1 MVVESGTTSD
11 LASQSL
17 ELVNRELSSTLDAAR
32 REIESYV
39 DGQAGNDALLR
50 AAGMLHLAA
59 GALKIVEVHG
69 AAMLAEEMEQTCRT
83 LPDFEDRTAV
93 ERGVEALTRA
103 MVQLPAYLE
112 RLLSGGRDVALVLL
126 PLLND
131 LREARNRPQLSEG
144 TMLLLGGGPFDGTQQ
159 AAAEGGAQGPE
170 LTGRGMAPKAP
181 EKALLAALRA
191 RFEALGDPETAK
203 SAQAYMKSA
212 MPFHG
217 VKTAA
222 MSLDEAIERVQ
233 AMHDAAKRVNPNVIV
248 LCHGGPIATP
258 DDARYVLERTRG
270 VDGFFGASSIERLA
284 AETAIESQARRFKSI
299 RVSS

>member
-1 MVVESGTTSD
+1 MVVESGTTTD

-83 LPDFEDRTAV
+83 LPDFEDRAV
-93 ERGVEALTRA
+93 IERGVEALTRA

-159 AAAEGGAQGPE
+159 AAPAADAGDSQQLKIMAQKVRPGFQ
-170 LTGRGMAPKAP
+170 T
-181 EKALLAALRA
+181 ALLGFIRGENVGANLEALIKACDKLLQGSKTEAAKPLWEALAAVLVALRA
-191 RFEALGDPETAK
+191 DGLEA
-203 SAQAYMKSA
+203 S
-212 MPFHG
+212 
-217 VKTAA
+217 
-222 MSLDEAIERVQ
+222 VQ
-233 AMHDAAKRVNPNVIV
+233 LSGSSVRRTGSSN
-248 LCHGGPIATP
+248 GSSTP
-258 DDARYVLERTRG
+258 ARPR
-270 VDGFFGASSIERLA
+270 S
-284 AETAIESQARRFKSI
+284 
-299 RVSS
+299 